1 MFNIEDVQFIR
12 IIVIDDLGWSNKTD
26 RGFGTNKYTSNI
38 HQNISSYLV
47 SDDSDNNMKFRGILV
62 LTIFHLVIENSIK
75 DETLSKS

>member
-12 IIVIDDLGWSNKTD
+12 IIVIDDPGWSNKTD

-47 SDDSDNNMKFRGILV
+47 SDDSDNNMKLRGILV

>member
-12 IIVIDDLGWSNKTD
+12 IIMIDDPGWSNKTD

-47 SDDSDNNMKFRGILV
+47 SDDSDNNMKFRGTCPNNIP
-62 LTIFHLVIENSIK
+62 SCY
-75 DETLSKS
+75 